1 MLAIEVEDEILK
13 YDKFNSTFFPLLL
26 FVVVLWTMFPHVA
39 NRILDL

>member
-26 FVVVLWTMFPHVA
+26 LCCCFMDYVSTCCK
-39 NRILDL
+39 